1 MSRTFDTRKGSGGDR
16 LEHRTRTA
24 CDHIVPVGP
33 GPFTGCAAGDT
44 EAAVVLKGT
53 D

>member
-1 MSRTFDTRKGSGGDR
+1 MSRTFDTREASGGDR

-24 CDHIVPVGP
+24 CGHIVPVGL
-33 GPFTGCAAGDT
+33 GLFTGCAAGDT
-44 EAAVVLKGT
+44 EAAVVLEGT